1 MTALPS
7 SQTGRLASKAVYM
20 HTRGR
25 SHRHRRRGSSY
36 VFFMGTAMI
45 VMIIGISA
53 LMAVRIQRWGAEGSN
68 DLAAARF
75 YAQSAIEHGFAMFNQ
90 DTDWRTN
97 LGSGFWVTDLVIY
110 GGTFSLEATII
121 DDGDGKPENDDVVLT
136 GTGVHGPAT
145 HKMQV
150 TLIAQTGGV
159 VLASGSWQ
167 RTIN

>member
-1 MTALPS
+1 MTAAPS
-7 SQTGRLASKAVYM
+7 SRTRRLACKAVYL

-36 VFFMGTAMI
+36 VLFMGTAM
-45 VMIIGISA
+45 VVTIIGLSA
-53 LMAVRIQRWGAEGSN
+53 LMMVRVQRRSAEASN

-90 DTDWRTN
+90 DADWRTN
-97 LGSGFWVTDLVIY
+97 LGSGFWITDQGIN
-110 GGTFSLEATII
+110 GGTFSLEVTFI
-121 DDGDGKPENDDVVLT
+121 DDGDGKPDNDDVVLT

-150 TLIAQTGGV
+150 TLIAQSGGV
-159 VLASGSWQ
+159 VLAAGSWQ

>member
-1 MTALPS
+1 MTASPLSPAD
-7 SQTGRLASKAVYM
+7 RLASKAVVL

-36 VFFMGTAMI
+36 VFFMGTAMV
-45 VMIIGISA
+45 VMIIGLSA
-53 LMAVRIQRWGAEGSN
+53 LMAVRIQRRGAEGSN

-75 YAQSAIEHGFAMFNQ
+75 YAQSAIEYGFAMFNQ
-90 DTDWRTN
+90 DADWRAN
-97 LGSGFWVTDLVIY
+97 LGSGFWFTDLVIY
-110 GGTFSLEATII
+110 GGTFSLEVTFI
-121 DDGDGKPENDDVVLT
+121 DDGDGKPGNDDVVLT

-159 VLASGSWQ
+159 ILAPGSWQ